1 MCKHSVG
8 LLYQTGALE
17 VTSEVRSVPLG
28 AKRKRGRPKQIPNCL
43 VKSPIRIRP
52 ELILE
57 NDADTDENSDD
68 IDVVETEAVAS
79 TVPAPKKTTRKRKKC
94 QLAPEV
100 QQTPVEAL
108 LNQSRRT
115 EAGLGASKPPKKRS
129 RIATKASNPNLEV
142 FPPPTNQ
149 AKPPPIKC
157 KKKKGTC
164 SHEVVFGEHFD
175 QQSWNKYA
183 ESIRSKKSTVEIDP
197 NYVP

>member
-43 VKSPIRIRP
+43 V
-52 ELILE
+52 E

-115 EAGLGASKPPKKRS
+115 EAGLSASKPPKKRS

-149 AKPPPIKC
+149 AKPTPIKC